1 MTGEF
6 MKKKILVIEDED
18 LVREGIVLI
27 LQVNGYDVYTAE
39 NGKKG
44 VAVAFD
50 VVPDLVISDIMMPE
64 LDGFGVVDAL
74 RSNKVTSTI
83 PFLFLSAKADKS
95 DIRQGMNLGADDYLT
110 KPFEID
116 ELIEA
121 VNARLDRASA
131 EKEIAEEIANVRLN
145 ELRTNLTFSLPHE
158 FLTPLNGILGLSNI
172 LMNNLDN
179 FDKNDAIEMLREIN
193 QSGRRLQRLIE
204 NFLLYSKLEF
214 ISRDRESVPEFRKLL
229 TPAAADVVSDIASIV
244 AGQHKRISDI
254 ELNLADSA
262 VLCSS
267 VYLSKIVEELIDNA
281 MKFSELSTKV
291 SVYAGES
298 GEHYIVKVSDNG
310 RGMSDE
316 QLKKIGGL
324 AQFDRHLYEQ
334 QGAGLGLAVT
344 QKLVELYSG
353 KFQIESDRTK
363 GTVVTVHLP
372 LATERDLEELLG

>member
-1 MTGEF
+1 
-6 MKKKILVIEDED
+6 MKHKILVIEDED

-27 LQVNGYDVYTAE
+27 LQVNGYEVYTAE
-39 NGKKG
+39 NGRKG
-44 VAVAFD
+44 VEIALKVI
-50 VVPDLVISDIMMPE
+50 PDMIISDIMMPE
-64 LDGFGVVDAL
+64 LDGYGVVEAL
-74 RSNKVTSTI
+74 RSNKSTSTI

-116 ELIEA
+116 ELIES
-121 VNARLDRASA
+121 VNARLNRASA

-179 FDKNDAIEMLREIN
+179 FDKNDAIDMLKEIN

-214 ISRDRESVPEFRKLL
+214 ISRDRETIPEFRKLL
-229 TPAAADVVSDIASIV
+229 TPAAADVIYDIATIV
-244 AGQHKRISDI
+244 AGQHKRQDD
-254 ELNLADSA
+254 LQLTLADSPI
-262 VLCSS
+262 LCSS
-267 VYLSKIVEELIDNA
+267 VYLCKIVEELLDNA
-281 MKFSELSTKV
+281 MKFSEPSAKV
-291 SVYAGES
+291 TITTETDGMEYLIK
-298 GEHYIVKVSDNG
+298 IVDKG
-310 RGMSDE
+310 RGMSEE

-344 QKLVELYSG
+344 QKLVELYTG
-353 KFQIESDRTK
+353 KFLIDSDREQGTK
-363 GTVVTVHLP
+363 VTVYLP
-372 LATERDLEELLG
+372 IASDKDIEELIG